1 MKIIST
7 NITGCYEILPI
18 IFNDLRG
25 TLTKTFHEPTFKE
38 AGLDTIFKEQ
48 LYTVSDKNVV
58 RGMHFQIPPYDHSKL
73 IYCVD
78 GEINDFVLDLR
89 VGSPSYGEV
98 FSTILNSIKQ
108 NMVYIPS
115 GCAHGYCTS
124 NHKSKVV
131 YSLSTVYNPENDSG
145 VRWDTVGIKW
155 PLTNPI
161 LSEKDSNLPTFENF
175 SSPFL
180 YKINK

>member
-7 NITGCYEILPI
+7 NITGCYEILLI

-38 AGLDTIFKEQ
+38 TGLVIIFKEQ

-78 GEINDFVLDLR
+78 GEINDFVLDIR

-108 NMVYIPS
+108 NMIYIPS
-115 GCAHGYCTS
+115 VCAHGYCTS
-124 NHKSKVV
+124 KS
-131 YSLSTVYNPENDSG
+131 
-145 VRWDTVGIKW
+145 
-155 PLTNPI
+155 
-161 LSEKDSNLPTFENF
+161 
-175 SSPFL
+175 
-180 YKINK
+180 